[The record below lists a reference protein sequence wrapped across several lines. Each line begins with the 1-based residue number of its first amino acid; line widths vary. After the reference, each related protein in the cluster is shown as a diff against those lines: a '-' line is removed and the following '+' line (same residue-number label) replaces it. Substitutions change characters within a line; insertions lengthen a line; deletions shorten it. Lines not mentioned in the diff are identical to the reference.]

1 MLKKLVFC
9 LYLVLGLSI
18 SAQESAISSA
28 LTLKVTPGLEI
39 PLGAS
44 AERHTLG
51 GSGTFTAN
59 FGLPLK
65 LPLYVSGDLSYGLL
79 PFDLVNVK
87 RLSLLSVGTGIGVD
101 RQIRGRLFGN
111 AYIKGGYYL
120 GFTEDD
126 NGEVLTGGNPYLWG
140 GAELNYYLSQS
151 ITLVFGGLYKNYLGS
166 PESLVS
172 TAGVYLGTSHRSYI
186 GREASPFSLSPPKP
200 GRLQVSEISFDEVFP
215 VFYQYYDNKPIG
227 KARIKNLERA
237 KVRDLKVSVYIKQYM
252 DSPKVYEFP
261 DELAKNEEIEIPLYA
276 LFNDRVLE
284 ITEGTKVAAE
294 ITLDY
299 MLRAEPRSQVERAT
313 LSLNHRNAAIWDDD
327 RRAAA
332 FVTANDP
339 AVLRLGKSTA
349 GLVREH
355 GYPALDLNLRI
366 GIALNQALA
375 EYGMNYVVDRST
387 PYSEF
392 VEKKYAIDFLQFPR
406 QTLEYRAGDCD
417 DLAILYA
424 ALLEAVSVETAF
436 ITIPGHIY
444 IAFSLQMTPQEAR
457 RFFSNPDSVIETGDK
472 TWLPLEVTKIQ
483 DGFLKAWDS
492 GAQDWRKYKSSG
504 EAGFYPIH
512 EAWNVFA
519 PVGLPGEGAALD
531 LPSERTTA
539 TAYERELNRLIER
552 ELFPRVE
559 QLKAEISRS
568 GGDVR
573 LINRLGVLY
582 ARYGR
587 QADAQK
593 EFQKILSRGDYFPAL
608 VNMGNIHYLNKELEQ
623 AKDYY
628 QRAYRKDPEN
638 PTILVSLAK
647 VAHDLE
653 EYGEAEEAYNKL
665 RVVSPK
671 LAQQFDYLAVQGT
684 GTARAGDTDS
694 KRGVVLWEEEE

>member
-1 MLKKLVFC
+1 MYKKMFFC
-9 LYLVLGLSI
+9 LFLVLSLNL
-18 SAQESAISSA
+18 SAQEPTTSSA
-28 LTLKVTPGLEI
+28 LTFKVTPSLEI
-39 PLGAS
+39 PLGSS

-51 GSGTFTAN
+51 GSGTFSAN
-59 FGLPLK
+59 FGLPFR
-65 LPLYVSGDLSYGLL
+65 LPLYVSGDLSYSLL
-79 PFDLVNVK
+79 PFDLVSVK
-87 RLSLLSVGTGIGVD
+87 RLSLLSVGAGIGAEA
-101 RQIRGRLFGN
+101 QIRGRLFGN
-111 AYIKGGYYL
+111 AYLKGGYYQ

-126 NGEVLTGGNPYLWG
+126 TGDVVTGGNPYLGG
-140 GAELNYYLSQS
+140 GAEINYYLNQS
-151 ITLVFGGLYKNYLGS
+151 ITLIVGGLYKNYLGY
-166 PESLVS
+166 PESLAS
-172 TAGVYLGTSHRSYI
+172 TLGVYLGTSYRSYI
-186 GREASPFSLSPPKP
+186 GKDSSPFSLAPPKP
-200 GRLQVSEISFDEVFP
+200 GRLQVSDISFDDVFP

-227 KARIKNLERA
+227 KARIKNLERG
-237 KVRDLKVSVYIKQYM
+237 KIRDIKVSLYIKQYM

-261 DELAKNEEIEIPLYA
+261 NELAKDEEADIPLYA

-299 MLRAEPRSQVERAT
+299 MLRGEPRSQIERAT

-339 AVLRLGKSTA
+339 AILRLSKSTA

-387 PYSEF
+387 PYAEF
-392 VEKKYAIDFLQFPR
+392 VEKEYAVDFLQFPR

-417 DLAILYA
+417 DLTILYA

-457 RFFSNPDSVIETGDK
+457 RFFINPDSVIEMDDK
-472 TWLPLEVTKIQ
+472 AWLPLEVTKIQ

-492 GAQDWRKYKSSG
+492 GVQDWRKYASSG
-504 EAGFYPIH
+504 EASFYQTH

-519 PVGLPGEGAALD
+519 PVGLPGEGATLD

-539 TAYERELNRLIER
+539 VAYERELNRLIER

-559 QLKAEISRS
+559 QLKAEINRA

-587 QADAQK
+587 QGDAK
-593 EFQKILSRGDYFPAL
+593 REFQKILSRGDYFPAL
-608 VNMGNIHYLNKELEQ
+608 VNMGNIHYLNKELEL

-638 PTILVSLAK
+638 PTVLVNLAK

-671 LAQQFDYLAVQGT
+671 LAQQFDYLAVAGT
-684 GTARAGDTDS
+684 GTARAGDTDT
-694 KRGVVLWEEEE
+694 KRGVVLWEEE